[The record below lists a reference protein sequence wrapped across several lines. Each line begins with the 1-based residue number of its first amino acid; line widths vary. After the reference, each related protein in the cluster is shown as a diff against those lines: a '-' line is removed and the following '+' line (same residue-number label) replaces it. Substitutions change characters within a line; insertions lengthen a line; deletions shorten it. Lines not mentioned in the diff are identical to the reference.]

1 MPPEVLHVPHGSVVR
16 MADGSGKQGEPEFN
30 WLYGK
35 NPGVDD
41 EATQAIQQQSRP
53 DQTRQIPVQQP
64 PPYPPPQREPIRPTP
79 PPVAPPPGAPPQ
91 RSRGDSMFR
100 RPKFWIRAVL
110 VLLVLWIVY
119 LIAVPFFAWQKVD
132 KVEFA
137 PDGDRPADQP
147 GTTYLM
153 VGSDSRGDL
162 SEEERKELGT
172 GNAAGQR
179 TDTIMILHTGDGPN
193 LLMSIPRD
201 SRVAIPGH
209 GDDEKINAAFAYGG
223 PKLLTETVENE
234 TGIRI
239 DHYVEIGFGGFVD
252 LVDAVGGIEICPKQA
267 IKDPLANLNI
277 KKGCQEVDG
286 AQALGYSRSRKTYAQ
301 GDLQRAQAQR
311 EVVSAI
317 GREVASP
324 WSVINPIR
332 YWNLNMAAAKAVAV
346 GEGMGP
352 IQAVMWAS
360 AMTNVDGEDGLT
372 CGVPIADLSVQWDQ
386 ERSEQMFQA
395 IIEDDTESIPKSLCT
410 KTGIPRD
417 G

>member
-1 MPPEVLHVPHGSVVR
+1 
-16 MADGSGKQGEPEFN
+16 
-30 WLYGK
+30 
-35 NPGVDD
+35 
-41 EATQAIQQQSRP
+41 
-53 DQTRQIPVQQP
+53 
-64 PPYPPPQREPIRPTP
+64 
-79 PPVAPPPGAPPQ
+79 
-91 RSRGDSMFR
+91 MFR
-100 RPKFWIRAVL
+100 RPKFWVRAVL

-223 PKLLTETVENE
+223 PKLLTETIENE

-267 IKDPLANLNI
+267 IKDPPGQPEHQEGLPGGRRRRGARLLAVPEDLRA
-277 KKGCQEVDG
+277 GRPAARPGPARGGLRDRARGGVAVDG
-286 AQALGYSRSRKTYAQ
+286 DQPDPLLEPQHGRHARPSPSARAWARSVR
-301 GDLQRAQAQR
+301 
-311 EVVSAI
+311 
-317 GREVASP
+317 
-324 WSVINPIR
+324 
-332 YWNLNMAAAKAVAV
+332 
-346 GEGMGP
+346 
-352 IQAVMWAS
+352 
-360 AMTNVDGEDGLT
+360 
-372 CGVPIADLSVQWDQ
+372 
-386 ERSEQMFQA
+386 
-395 IIEDDTESIPKSLCT
+395 
-410 KTGIPRD
+410 
-417 G
+417 

>member
-1 MPPEVLHVPHGSVVR
+1 
-16 MADGSGKQGEPEFN
+16 MADGPGRQGEPEFN

-35 NPGVDD
+35 NRGVDD
-41 EATQAIQQQSRP
+41 EATQAIQQQARP
-53 DQTRQIPVQQP
+53 DQTRQIPVQQQP
-64 PPYPPPQREPIRPTP
+64 PPYQPPRQPTRPTP
-79 PPVAPPPGAPPQ
+79 PPAAPPPGAPPE
-91 RSRGDSMFR
+91 RSRGGSRFR
-100 RPKFWIRAVL
+100 RPKFYLRLVL
-110 VLLVLWIVY
+110 VLLALWLVY
-119 LIAVPFFAWQKVD
+119 LIAVPLFAWQKVD

-137 PDGDRPADQP
+137 PDGDRPGDQP

-223 PKLLTETVENE
+223 PKLLTETIENE

-252 LVDAVGGIEICPKQA
+252 LVDAVGGIEVCPKQA

-286 AQALGYSRSRKTYAQ
+286 VEALGYSRSRKTYAQ

-324 WSVINPIR
+324 WTVINPFR
-332 YWNLNMAAAKAVAV
+332 YWSVNMAATQAVAV

-352 IQAVMWAS
+352 IRAVMWAS

-372 CGVPIADLSVQWDQ
+372 CGVPIADLSVQWD
-386 ERSEQMFQA
+386 EEKSEQMFQA
-395 IIEDDTESIPKSLCT
+395 IIEDDTDSISKKLCT
-410 KTGIPRD
+410 KTGLPRP
-417 G
+417 

>member
-1 MPPEVLHVPHGSVVR
+1 MNERPRG
-16 MADGSGKQGEPEFN
+16 DGEPAEGTPEYR
-30 WLYGK
+30 WLYGGGADPAGPK
-35 NPGVDD
+35 PD
-41 EATQAIQQQSRP
+41 ETRVMPAMSRP
-53 DQTRQIPVQQP
+53 AGQPAARPVAP
-64 PPYPPPQREPIRPTP
+64 RGRAGAPPTP
-79 PPVAPPPGAPPQ
+79 PPVAPTPGSERAP
-91 RSRGDSMFR
+91 RRRGPRFYFR
-100 RPKFWIRAVL
+100 IVL
-110 VLLVLWIVY
+110 VLLLLWAVY
-119 LIAVPFFAWQKVD
+119 LVAVPLLSWSKVD
-132 KVEFA
+132 KVNFE
-137 PDGDRPADQP
+137 PKGDRPGDQP

-172 GNAAGQR
+172 GNAKGQR

-223 PKLLTETVENE
+223 PKLLTETIENE

-267 IKDPLANLNI
+267 IKDPQANLDI

-286 AQALGYSRSRKTYAQ
+286 VEALGYSRSRKTYAQ

-317 GREVASP
+317 GREVVSP
-324 WSVINPIR
+324 WTVINPFR
-332 YWNLNMAAAKAVAV
+332 YWSVNMAATEAVAV

-352 IQAVMWAS
+352 IRAVMWAS

-372 CGVPIADLSVQWDQ
+372 CGVPIADLSVQWD
-386 ERSEQMFQA
+386 EEKSEQMFQA
-395 IIEDDTESIPKSLCT
+395 IIEDDTDSISKKLCS
-410 KTGIPRD
+410 KTGLPRP
-417 G
+417 

>member
-1 MPPEVLHVPHGSVVR
+1 MPHGSVVR
-16 MADGSGKQGEPEFN
+16 MADGPGRQGEPEFN

-35 NPGVDD
+35 KPGVDD
-41 EATQAIQQQSRP
+41 EATQAIQQQARP
-53 DQTRQIPVQQP
+53 DQTRQIPVQQQP
-64 PPYPPPQREPIRPTP
+64 PPYQPPRQPTRPTP
-79 PPVAPPPGAPPQ
+79 PPVAPPPGAPPE
-91 RSRGDSMFR
+91 RSRGGSMFR
-100 RPKFWIRAVL
+100 RPKFYLRLVL
-110 VLLVLWIVY
+110 ALLVLWIVY
-119 LIAVPFFAWQKVD
+119 LIAVPLFAWQKVD

-137 PDGDRPADQP
+137 PDGDRPSDQP

-223 PKLLTETVENE
+223 PKLLTETIENE

-252 LVDAVGGIEICPKQA
+252 LVDAVGGIEVCPKQA

-286 AQALGYSRSRKTYAQ
+286 VEALGYSRSRKTYAQ

-324 WSVINPIR
+324 WTVINPFR
-332 YWNLNMAAAKAVAV
+332 YWNVNMAATQAVAV

-352 IQAVMWAS
+352 IRAVMWAS

-372 CGVPIADLSVQWDQ
+372 CGVPIADLSVQWD
-386 ERSEQMFQA
+386 EEKSEQMFQA
-395 IIEDDTESIPKSLCT
+395 IIEDDTESITKKLCT
-410 KTGIPRD
+410 KTGLPRP
-417 G
+417 

>member
-1 MPPEVLHVPHGSVVR
+1 
-16 MADGSGKQGEPEFN
+16 
-30 WLYGK
+30 
-35 NPGVDD
+35 
-41 EATQAIQQQSRP
+41 
-53 DQTRQIPVQQP
+53 
-64 PPYPPPQREPIRPTP
+64 
-79 PPVAPPPGAPPQ
+79 
-91 RSRGDSMFR
+91 MFR
-100 RPKFWIRAVL
+100 RPKFWVRAVL

-223 PKLLTETVENE
+223 PKLLTETIENE

-267 IKDPLANLNI
+267 IKDPQANLNI

-286 AQALGYSRSRKTYAQ
+286 VEALGYSRSRKTYAQ

-332 YWNLNMAAAKAVAV
+332 YWNLNMAATKAVAV

-352 IQAVMWAS
+352 IRAVMWAS
-360 AMTNVDGEDGLT
+360 AMTNVDGDDGLT
-372 CGVPIADLSVQWDQ
+372 CGVPIADLSVQWDE

-395 IIEDDTESIPKSLCT
+395 IIEDDTDSIPKNLCT
-410 KTGIPRD
+410 KTGIPRP
-417 G
+417 